1 MVHYKLVRI
10 IIIIIEMM
18 MMMMMIKMV
27 MMMMMMMMMILEIW
41 VRYESCGGTAV
52 VSANPDNLVIQR

>member
-1 MVHYKLVRI
+1 M
-10 IIIIIEMM
+10 MM
-18 MMMMMIKMV
+18 MMMMMIKM
-27 MMMMMMMMMILEIW
+27 MMMMIKMVMMMMMMMILEIW